1 MLANAEA
8 TEAKSVDPAF
18 RRAGL
23 GDGRLG
29 RHSRPPFNAGSAARL
44 CGQAQPAQAAVVR
57 RHRRGSHLRAH
68 VTSAGLERAVCE
80 ALHDPRWHEDQPLG
94 SGAKDGGFLGGS
106 GFVHVVRQFCALEFL
121 QRNALLGSHQAAPG
135 CWQAGTQDR
144 PARLRGWED
153 DRCQLCNEG
162 PGTIFHRCYECPAL
176 QTDRDM
182 HVSQEVRQAA
192 RSLSHNTG
200 NRLHTVFSPVLPTG
214 SLQDSCSVLWHRQP
228 PDWLLEGQGRGAL

>member
-1 MLANAEA
+1 M
-8 TEAKSVDPAF
+8 KSVDPAF

-23 GDGRLG
+23 GDGSLG
-29 RHSRPPFNAGSAARL
+29 RHSRPRFNAGSAARL

-80 ALHDPRWHEDQPLG
+80 ALHDPQWHENRPLG

-106 GFVHVVRQFCALEFL
+106 GFVHVVRQLCSLEYL
-121 QRNALLGSHQAAPG
+121 QRTLFLGSHQAAPG

-144 PARLRGWED
+144 LARLRGWED
-153 DRCQLCNEG
+153 DRCQLCHNG
-162 PGTIFHRCYECPAL
+162 PGTMFRRCYECPAL
-176 QTDRDM
+176 QTERDM

-192 RSLSHNTG
+192 RSLQPQHREQIAHG
-200 NRLHTVFSPVLPTG
+200 IFPSPANWFTSGFMPSFVAPSAPRRAPG
-214 SLQDSCSVLWHRQP
+214 RA
-228 PDWLLEGQGRGAL
+228 GQRRSTTS